1 MGFPWYLKPD
11 WLLHAELLDE
21 QERISATASARAR
34 SQDQE
39 IEKLQKR
46 RFRRAAYSVKKQE
59 RRICVQ
65 YFISCFCRDLKFE
78 NNTAE
83 EKSLC
88 ICLNM

>member
-1 MGFPWYLKPD
+1 MANFEIY
-11 WLLHAELLDE
+11 
-21 QERISATASARAR
+21 RASAGREMLR
-34 SQDQE
+34 QTY
-39 IEKLQKR
+39 EKLQKR

-59 RRICVQ
+59 RIIFAQ
-65 YFISCFCRDLKFE
+65 DFISCFCRDFNFE